1 MVVDAYGQ
9 LAAEGYLS
17 LRQGARP
24 RVSDAPAAANGH
36 EPPPAPAP
44 PPRFDFRPSVP
55 DVSSFP
61 RAAWLRATREALAT
75 MPDADLQYGDW
86 IGLETLRQ
94 ALADYL
100 GRVRGVVA
108 DASRVVITSGYT
120 QALTLLCHALA
131 TGGARRIAIEDP
143 ANPEQLLIARRAGL
157 EPVPIA
163 VDDDGLRVQELGD
176 EDAVVLTPA
185 HQHPTGAV
193 LSGERRAALLAWLRD
208 RDALAIEDDYDAEYR
223 YDRAAVGALQG
234 LEPDRVAYAGSASK
248 TLAPALRLGWLVVP
262 PPLLEAI
269 RSEKYLADMGTE
281 RIGQQAFAH
290 FLERGELDRHLR
302 RMRGRYR
309 ARRDALVQAL
319 ADELP
324 EATVKGI
331 AAGLHVTVEIP
342 GVDERALA
350 EEAARRRI
358 RFNTMLD
365 YRDPAPLGPATA
377 DARLR
382 PARRAG
388 DPRGRPRA
396 RGRGHQRASFHT
408 SGCGSPSAPTSAKI
422 ATAHLSSSIASSC
435 RPASCRRS
443 ARLLCSAASRW
454 RSPCAAHSASAARV
468 SSSAGSSS
476 PRARWA
482 SARLLSAA
490 TRAPGSPVASASSR
504 LRPRCSSA
512 SAAAP
517 PLVASAPSRLWAWP
531 SARGSPASSASARA
545 RSASSAARAGSPP
558 SCALSERSARIRARR
573 AGSLS
578 AASAASKCAVA
589 SAHSPRRWRTCPS
602 RCSIAP
608 TPSGAAC
615 AAAVS

>member
-1 MVVDAYGQ
+1 
-9 LAAEGYLS
+9 
-17 LRQGARP
+17 
-24 RVSDAPAAANGH
+24 
-36 EPPPAPAP
+36 
-44 PPRFDFRPSVP
+44 
-55 DVSSFP
+55 
-61 RAAWLRATREALAT
+61 

-365 YRDPAPLGPATA
+365 YRDPAPPGPATLMLGYGQLA
-377 DARLR
+377 E
-382 PARRAG
+382 PAIRAG
-388 DPRGRPRA
+388 VRE
-396 RGRGHQRASFHT
+396 
-408 SGCGSPSAPTSAKI
+408 
-422 ATAHLSSSIASSC
+422 L
-435 RPASCRRS
+435 
-443 ARLLCSAASRW
+443 
-454 RSPCAAHSASAARV
+454 
-468 SSSAGSSS
+468 
-476 PRARWA
+476 
-482 SARLLSAA
+482 
-490 TRAPGSPVASASSR
+490 
-504 LRPRCSSA
+504 
-512 SAAAP
+512 AAA
-517 PLVASAPSRLWAWP
+517 VT
-531 SARGSPASSASARA
+531 SARA
-545 RSASSAARAGSPP
+545 STPPAAALPPRPPRRRSPP
-558 SCALSERSARIRARR
+558 
-573 AGSLS
+573 
-578 AASAASKCAVA
+578 
-589 SAHSPRRWRTCPS
+589 RT
-602 RCSIAP
+602 
-608 TPSGAAC
+608 
-615 AAAVS
+615 